1 MRAAFFRALADLAAR
16 DDRVVLL
23 TGDLGFM
30 AVEGFRERFPA
41 RFYNVGVAEQNM
53 VGLATGLADAGFVPF
68 CYSIV
73 TFATLRPYEF
83 IRNGPVHHGLPVRIV
98 GMGGGLEYGPA
109 GPSHHGLED
118 IAIMRALPGMTV
130 FAPADGGQ
138 TETAVAA
145 TSSVP
150 GPLYL
155 RLGKDDRAMVPGLE
169 GRFAIGRLQIVA
181 RGSDV
186 AILAMGGIAPVAID
200 VARAL
205 DQHGISA
212 TMAVVASIAPPP
224 LEDLEALLREHPL
237 VVTVEVHGPVGG
249 LGSLVA
255 EAASTMAR
263 HGRLVRCAVEPI
275 ASGSTGSQRFLEAR
289 AGLSTDRL
297 VARIIAAR
305 EAAG

>member
-30 AVEGFRERFPA
+30 AAEGFRERFPA
-41 RFYNVGVAEQNM
+41 RFFNVGVAEQNM
-53 VGLATGLADAGFVPF
+53 VGLATGLADAGLIPF

-98 GMGGGLEYGPA
+98 GMGGGLEYGLA

-118 IAIMRALPGMTV
+118 IAIMRALPGMSV
-130 FAPADGGQ
+130 FAPADAAQ
-138 TETAVAA
+138 AETAVAA
-145 TSSVP
+145 TAAVP

-155 RLGKDDRAMVPGLE
+155 RLGKDDRTIVPGLE
-169 GRFAIGRLQIVA
+169 GRFAIGRLQTIA
-181 RGSDV
+181 RGSDA
-186 AILAMGGIAPVAID
+186 AILAMGGIAPVAAD

-205 DQHGISA
+205 GHLGVSA
-212 TMAVVASIAPPP
+212 TVAVVASIVPPP
-224 LEDLEALLREHPL
+224 LDDLVAVLRDHPL
-237 VVTVEVHGPVGG
+237 VVTLEAHGPVGG

-263 HGRLVRCAVEPI
+263 HGRLERCAVGPS
-275 ASGSTGSQRFLEAR
+275 ANSTTGSQRFLEAR
-289 AGLSTDRL
+289 AGLSMDRL
-297 VARIIAAR
+297 VARIIAVQ
-305 EAAG
+305 ESAA